1 MLPLAA
7 SVRWVLPDLLTG
19 DSVSLKANARR
30 GLNRIADRA
39 GNLLLDKRVR
49 RQLSAR
55 NPTTPAQYEAVL
67 YFADDPSSAYQIRQ
81 WFGPMLKLSERHPV
95 AVLVHKATTAVAIMK
110 DCPLPVY
117 LTNGIDEVER
127 FVSTHGIR
135 VVFYVNNNQANFT
148 VLRLTDPVH
157 IHLNHG
163 ESDKVSMVSNQL
175 KAYDFAFIAGEASRQ
190 RIVANVPRLDPK
202 KLVEIGRPQLDDAAG
217 EGARNNDAGRVT
229 VLYAPTWEGDRDAM
243 AYGSVVSHGPALVR
257 AILADPRYRLIFR
270 PHPRTGVR
278 LRAHGDAV
286 RLIDSLIASAV
297 ENSPDAGHYRDQ
309 APDFD
314 RTMAEADVCISDIS
328 AMAMDW
334 LPRRKPLLITKP
346 IEPAAVVDPKGITS
360 VVPLLAVAEAE
371 RTPSVL
377 DDLRS
382 RPISTEQLDLIRH
395 HFGETDAGASTRR
408 FLWAVD
414 RAMQEP
420 SL

>member
-1 MLPLAA
+1 MSFNA
-7 SVRWVLPDLLTG
+7 
-19 DSVSLKANARR
+19 KARR
-30 GLNRIADRA
+30 GLNLIADHV
-39 GNLLLDKRVR
+39 GNFLLDKRVR
-49 RQLSAR
+49 KELDAR
-55 NPTTPAQYEAVL
+55 NSTAPARYEAAL

-95 AVLVHKATTAVAIMK
+95 AVLVHKATTAAAILG

-117 LTNGIDEVER
+117 LTSGIDEVER
-127 FVSTHGIR
+127 FVSANGTR

-148 VLRLTDPVH
+148 VLRLTNPVH
-157 IHLNHG
+157 IHLSHG
-163 ESDKVSMVSNQL
+163 ESDKVSMASNQL

-190 RIVANVPRLDPK
+190 RILANVPRLDPQ
-202 KLVEIGRPQLDDAAG
+202 KLVEIGRPQLDGAAAQ
-217 EGARNNDAGRVT
+217 GAQNNHGGRVT

-243 AYGSVVSHGPALVR
+243 AYGSVVSHGLPLVR
-257 AILADPRYRLIFR
+257 SLLADSRYRLIFR

-286 RLIDSLIASAV
+286 KQIDSLIASAV
-297 ENSPDAGHYRDQ
+297 ENSPDAGHYRDHSL
-309 APDFD
+309 DFNSA
-314 RTMAEADVCISDIS
+314 MAEADICICDVS

-334 LPRRKPLLITKP
+334 LPHRKPLLITKP
-346 IEPAAVVDPKGITS
+346 TEPAAVVDPKGITS
-360 VVPLLAVAEAE
+360 VVPLLAAVEAE

-382 RPISTEQLDLIRH
+382 RPISEKQLDLIRY